1 MQDKNKEEKT
11 ELEYKLNNA
20 RQKLTALEGKF
31 ETKKLI
37 LKKYYE
43 DKKDL
48 EKFRQEQKTINET
61 IKNLNDQNKELEK
74 KVRNLRKTIEDERKK
89 NNKENSDI

>member
-1 MQDKNKEEKT
+1 MKEEKT